1 MINNEFIRN
10 LSAKAAQL
18 FPGAG
23 AVQQDVEKRLYELL
37 QTTFARLNLVSR
49 EEFESQREILERA
62 SATVLE
68 LERKVAALEA
78 LVEARE
84 RGAGGAGQQHPS

>member
-10 LSAKAAQL
+10 LSAKAAQV
-18 FPGAG
+18 FPAAG

-49 EEFESQREILERA
+49 EEFEAQRAVLARA
-62 SATVLE
+62 TETVRE
-68 LERKVAALEA
+68 LEQKLAQLEA
-78 LVEARE
+78 QIDARE
-84 RGAGGAGQQHPS
+84 RGAGEVGQQHPS